1 MRSEGACVNAL
12 GRTLGTLIGIGF
24 LALAFPGLVSATDSP
39 LNVIQ
44 TTMQRVIA
52 ILQDPAYQDPER
64 NEERIKKVR
73 ELTLPQFDSREIAKR
88 TLGIHWRDRTEEQR
102 EEFIRLFIDLVEKTY
117 SSTLDRYREDT
128 EFFFD
133 REHIDGTYA
142 EVDSRITAPSLNK
155 TFSLN
160 YRLHLVEGRWLI
172 YDVVIENVSM
182 VRNYR
187 TQFNRIINKS
197 SYENLVQSIQSKLKQ
212 LAASS
217 S

>member
-1 MRSEGACVNAL
+1 MRSEGVCVNAL
-12 GRTLGTLIGIGF
+12 GRTLGTLIGVGF

>member
-1 MRSEGACVNAL
+1 MESERGCVNAL

-24 LALAFPGLVSATDSP
+24 LSLAPNLASATASP

-44 TTMQRVIA
+44 TTMQKIVI
-52 ILQDPAYQDPER
+52 ILQDPVYQDPGQS
-64 NEERIKKVR
+64 EERIRKVR
-73 ELTLPQFDSREIAKR
+73 EIALPQFDSREIAKR

-102 EEFIRLFIDLVEKTY
+102 EEFIELFINLVEKTY
-117 SSTLDRYREDT
+117 SSTLDDYHEDT

-142 EVDSRITAPSLNK
+142 EVDSRITVPSLNR

-160 YRLHLVEGRWLI
+160 YRLHLVEGQWLI
-172 YDVVIENVSM
+172 YDVMIENVSM

-197 SYENLVQSIQSKLKQ
+197 SYENLVQRIRTKLKQ

>member
-1 MRSEGACVNAL
+1 VNAL
-12 GRTLGTLIGIGF
+12 GRTLGTLIGVGF

>member
-1 MRSEGACVNAL
+1 MVNTL
-12 GRTLGTLIGIGF
+12 RRTQLKSIGIG
-24 LALAFPGLVSATDSP
+24 LLCLAFAGPASATDSP
-39 LNVIQ
+39 LTVIQ
-44 TTMQRVIA
+44 TTMYEIVA
-52 ILQDPAYQDPER
+52 ILQDPAYQDPDQSQV
-64 NEERIKKVR
+64 RIKKVR
-73 ELTLPQFDSREIAKR
+73 EVALPQFDSREIAKR

-102 EEFIRLFIDLVEKTY
+102 QKFIRLFTDLIEKTY

-133 REHIDGTYA
+133 REHIDGSYA
-142 EVDSRITAPSLNK
+142 EVDSRILAPSLNK
-155 TFSLN
+155 TFSLS

-197 SYENLVQSIQSKLKQ
+197 SYENLVQSIESKLKQ
-212 LAASS
+212 LAASPS
-217 S
+217 

>member
-1 MRSEGACVNAL
+1 MVNTL
-12 GRTLGTLIGIGF
+12 RRTQLKSIGIG
-24 LALAFPGLVSATDSP
+24 LLCLAFAGLASATDSP
-39 LNVIQ
+39 LTVIR
-44 TTMQRVIA
+44 TTMHEIVA
-52 ILQDPAYQDPER
+52 ILQDPAYQDPDQSQV
-64 NEERIKKVR
+64 RIQKVR
-73 ELTLPQFDSREIAKR
+73 EVALPQFDSREIAKR

-102 EEFIRLFIDLVEKTY
+102 QKFIRLFTDLIEKTY

-133 REHIDGTYA
+133 REHIDGSYA
-142 EVDSRITAPSLNK
+142 EVDSRILAPSLNK
-155 TFSLN
+155 TFSLS

-197 SYENLVQSIQSKLKQ
+197 SYENLVQSIESKLKQ
-212 LAASS
+212 LAASPS
-217 S
+217 

>member
-1 MRSEGACVNAL
+1 MVNTL
-12 GRTLGTLIGIGF
+12 QRTQVKSIGIG
-24 LALAFPGLVSATDSP
+24 LLCLAFAGLASATDSP
-39 LNVIQ
+39 LTVIR
-44 TTMQRVIA
+44 TTMHEIVA
-52 ILQDPAYQDPER
+52 ILQDPAYQDPDQSQV
-64 NEERIKKVR
+64 RIQKVR
-73 ELTLPQFDSREIAKR
+73 EVALPQFDSREIAKR

-102 EEFIRLFIDLVEKTY
+102 QKFIRLFTDLIEKTY

-133 REHIDGTYA
+133 REHIDGSYA
-142 EVDSRITAPSLNK
+142 EVDSRVRAPSLNK
-155 TFSLN
+155 TFSLS

-197 SYENLVQSIQSKLKQ
+197 SYENLVQSIESKLKQ
-212 LAASS
+212 LAASPS
-217 S
+217 

>member
-1 MRSEGACVNAL
+1 MDAGEGRMKTV
-12 GRTLGTLIGIGF
+12 GRTLILCLGLLGM
-24 LALAFPGLVSATDSP
+24 AVPGPASAGDSP
-39 LNVIQ
+39 LNAIQ
-44 TTMQRVIA
+44 TTMQKIIV
-52 ILQDPAYQDPER
+52 ILQDPAYQDPEQR
-64 NEERIKKVR
+64 EERIRRVR
-73 ELTLPQFDSREIAKR
+73 DLALPQFDSREIAKR

-102 EEFIRLFIDLVEKTY
+102 EEFIDLVIDLVEKTY
-117 SSTLDRYREDT
+117 SSTLDNYREDT

-133 REHIDGTYA
+133 REYIDGTYA
-142 EVDSRITAPSLNK
+142 EVDSRVTAPSLNK

-160 YRLHLVEGRWLI
+160 YRLHLVKGRWLI

-197 SYENLVQSIQSKLKQ
+197 SYESLVQSIRSKLEQ

>member
-1 MRSEGACVNAL
+1 MVNTL
-12 GRTLGTLIGIGF
+12 RRTQLKSIGIG
-24 LALAFPGLVSATDSP
+24 LLCLAFAGLASATDSP
-39 LNVIQ
+39 LTVIR
-44 TTMQRVIA
+44 TTMHEIVA
-52 ILQDPAYQDPER
+52 ILQDPAYQDPDQSQV
-64 NEERIKKVR
+64 RIQKVR
-73 ELTLPQFDSREIAKR
+73 EVALPQFDSREIAKR

-102 EEFIRLFIDLVEKTY
+102 QKFIRLFTDLIEKTY

-133 REHIDGTYA
+133 REHIDGSYA
-142 EVDSRITAPSLNK
+142 EVDSRILAPSLNK
-155 TFSLN
+155 NFSLS

-197 SYENLVQSIQSKLKQ
+197 SYENLVQSIESKLKQ
-212 LAASS
+212 LAASPS
-217 S
+217 

>member
-1 MRSEGACVNAL
+1 MVNTL
-12 GRTLGTLIGIGF
+12 RRTQLKSIGIG
-24 LALAFPGLVSATDSP
+24 LLCLAFAGLASATDSP
-39 LNVIQ
+39 LTVIR
-44 TTMQRVIA
+44 TTMHEIVA
-52 ILQDPAYQDPER
+52 ILQDPAYQDPDQSQI
-64 NEERIKKVR
+64 RIQKVR
-73 ELTLPQFDSREIAKR
+73 EVALPQFDSREIAKR

-102 EEFIRLFIDLVEKTY
+102 QKFIRLFTDLIEKTY

-133 REHIDGTYA
+133 REHIDGSYA
-142 EVDSRITAPSLNK
+142 EVDSRILAPSLNK
-155 TFSLN
+155 TFSLS

-197 SYENLVQSIQSKLKQ
+197 SYENLVQSIESKLKQ
-212 LAASS
+212 LAASPS
-217 S
+217 

>member
-1 MRSEGACVNAL
+1 MDAGEGRVKTVGRAL
-12 GRTLGTLIGIGF
+12 IICLGLLGV
-24 LALAFPGLVSATDSP
+24 AVPGPASAGESP
-39 LNVIQ
+39 LNAIQ
-44 TTMQRVIA
+44 TTMQKIIV
-52 ILQDPAYQDPER
+52 ILQDPAYQDPEQR
-64 NEERIKKVR
+64 EERIRRVR
-73 ELTLPQFDSREIAKR
+73 DLALPQFDSREIAKR

-102 EEFIRLFIDLVEKTY
+102 EEFIGLFIDLVEKTY
-117 SSTLDRYREDT
+117 SSTLDNYREDT
-128 EFFFD
+128 EVFFD
-133 REHIDGTYA
+133 REYIDGTGTYA
-142 EVDSRITAPSLNK
+142 QVDSRVTAPSLNK

-160 YRLHLVEGRWLI
+160 YRLHLVKGRWLI

-197 SYENLVQSIQSKLKQ
+197 SYESLVQSIRSKLEQ

>member
-1 MRSEGACVNAL
+1 MGSKGGCVNTV
-12 GRTLGTLIGIGF
+12 GRTLSKIICIGLVSLG
-24 LALAFPGLVSATDSP
+24 LHGLVSATDSP

-44 TTMQRVIA
+44 TTMQRVVA
-52 ILQDPAYQDPER
+52 ILQDPAYQDPEQS
-64 NEERIKKVR
+64 EERIKKVR
-73 ELTLPQFDSREIAKR
+73 ELALPQFDSREIAKR
-88 TLGIHWRDRTEEQR
+88 TLGIHWRDRTEEER
-102 EEFIRLFIDLVEKTY
+102 EEFIKLFIDLVEKAY
-117 SSTLDRYREDT
+117 SSTLDRYRGDT

-142 EVDSRITAPSLNK
+142 EVDSRITVPSLNK

-160 YRLHLVEGRWLI
+160 YRLHLVDGRWLI

-197 SYENLVQSIQSKLKQ
+197 SYESLVQSIQSKLKQ
-212 LAASS
+212 LAASPS
-217 S
+217 